1 MKNYKLLPLS
11 LAVAAVLSSAPSFAN
26 DPMPNPEVLDQ
37 DQQPLVLTPDINV
50 PAGIVFSGYARYGA
64 AYQNGDVKLVE
75 TNGRLNGNSTGRLGN
90 EGNGGE
96 FQFGKGFVSDSG
108 AIWDVVVM
116 FNHWGDEV
124 GVPKA

>member
-50 PAGIVFSGYARYGA
+50 PAGIVFSGYAR
-64 AYQNGDVKLVE
+64 
-75 TNGRLNGNSTGRLGN
+75 
-90 EGNGGE
+90 
-96 FQFGKGFVSDSG
+96 
-108 AIWDVVVM
+108 
-116 FNHWGDEV
+116 
-124 GVPKA
+124 